1 MSKAGGDGGR
11 EKKTRGITEE
21 KRKDRREGEINVKD
35 DEAKENQ
42 KD

>member
-1 MSKAGGDGGR
+1 MKKEKMSKAGGDGGR
-11 EKKTRGITEE
+11 EKMTRGI
-21 KRKDRREGEINVKD
+21 KDRREGEINVKD